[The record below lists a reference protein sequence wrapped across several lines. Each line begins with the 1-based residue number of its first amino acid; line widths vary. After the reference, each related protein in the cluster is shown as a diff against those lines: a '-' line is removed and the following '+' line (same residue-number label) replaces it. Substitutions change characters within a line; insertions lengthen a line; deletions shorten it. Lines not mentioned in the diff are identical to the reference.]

1 VKPYQVGTA
10 AAIVLIAAVAMFD
23 SRKVFGEQLGSS
35 PGDVGPSWYPFW
47 AAALMGTAA
56 LFVGYRAFVSML
68 PAEGVFTGRDSVF
81 SVVKL
86 VLPMF
91 AYAASLQWLG
101 FYLATAAYMGFFSAF
116 IGKYKWYAV
125 LAAAIICPLA
135 IYLLFE
141 VAFRLLLP
149 KSIFYRSGFPL

>member
-47 AAALMGTAA
+47 AAALMGGAA
-56 LFVGYRAFVSML
+56 VFVGYRAFLSAL
-68 PAEGVFTGRDSVF
+68 PAEGVFTGRESVF
-81 SVVKL
+81 SVLKL
-86 VLPMF
+86 VLPMIG
-91 AYAASLQWLG
+91 YAASFQWLG
-101 FYLATAAYMGFFSAF
+101 FYLATAAYMGFFSWF

-125 LAAAIICPLA
+125 VAAAIICPLA

-149 KSIFYRSGFPL
+149 KSIFYKSGFPL

>member
-1 VKPYQVGTA
+1 VRPYQVGTA

-47 AAALMGTAA
+47 AAALMAVAA
-56 LFVGYRAFVSML
+56 VFIGYRAFVSAL
-68 PAEGVFTGRDSVF
+68 PAEGVFTGRESVF
-81 SVVKL
+81 AVLKL
-86 VLPMF
+86 VLPMI
-91 AYAASLQWLG
+91 AYAASFQWLG

-116 IGKYKWYAV
+116 LGKYKWYV
-125 LAAAIICPLA
+125 VVAAAIFTPLA

-141 VAFRLLLP
+141 VAFKLLLP
-149 KSIFYRSGFPL
+149 KSIFYKSGFPF

>member
-10 AAIVLIAAVAMFD
+10 AAIILIAAVAMFD
-23 SRKVFGEQLGSS
+23 SRNVFTALPGTS

-56 LFVGYRAFVSML
+56 VFVGYRALVTAQ

-81 SVVKL
+81 AVLKL
-86 VLPMF
+86 VLPMI
-91 AYAASLQWLG
+91 AYAASFQWLG

-116 IGKYKWYAV
+116 LGRYKWWAV
-125 LAAAIICPLA
+125 LAAAILTPVT

-141 VAFRLLLP
+141 VGFKLLLP
-149 KSIFYRSGFPL
+149 KSIFYKSGFPF

>member
-1 VKPYQVGTA
+1 MKPYQVGTA

-47 AAALMGTAA
+47 AAALMGGAA
-56 LFVGYRAFVSML
+56 LVVGYRMFRATL
-68 PAEGVFTGRDSVF
+68 PAEGVFTGRESVF
-81 SVVKL
+81 SVLKL
-86 VLPMF
+86 VVPMV
-91 AYAASLQWLG
+91 AYVASFQWLG
-101 FYLATAAYMGFFSAF
+101 FYLATAAYMGFFSWF
-116 IGKYKWYAV
+116 IGKYKWYAI

-135 IYLLFE
+135 VYLLFE

-149 KSIFYRSGFPL
+149 KSIFYKSGFPL

>member
-1 VKPYQVGTA
+1 MGG
-10 AAIVLIAAVAMFD
+10 AAIV
-23 SRKVFGEQLGSS
+23 
-35 PGDVGPSWYPFW
+35 
-47 AAALMGTAA
+47 
-56 LFVGYRAFVSML
+56 VGYRAFVSAQ

-81 SVVKL
+81 SVLKL
-86 VLPMF
+86 ILPMF

-116 IGKYKWYAV
+116 IGKYKWWAV
-125 LAAAIICPLA
+125 IAAAVITPLA

-149 KSIFYRSGFPL
+149 KSIFYKSGFPL

>member
-1 VKPYQVGTA
+1 MRPYQVGTA

-23 SRKVFGEQLGSS
+23 SRKVIGEQLGSS

-47 AAALMGTAA
+47 AAALMGGAA
-56 LFVGYRAFVSML
+56 VVVGYRAFVSAQ
-68 PAEGVFTGRDSVF
+68 PTEGVFTGRESVF
-81 SVVKL
+81 SVLKL
-86 VLPMF
+86 VLPMV
-91 AYAASLQWLG
+91 AYAVSFQWLG

-116 IGKYKWYAV
+116 IGKYKWWAV
-125 LAAAIICPLA
+125 IAAAIVTPLA

-149 KSIFYRSGFPL
+149 KSIFYKYGFPL